1 VLAIVILNNAHIS
14 SEKLAYVQI
23 KTTLYGPSG
32 LFHQSFL
39 LNLQPVVTLGQ
50 EAAVLIQS
58 FDGIG
63 FLGSAS

>member
-1 VLAIVILNNAHIS
+1 LPGGTQNVI
-14 SEKLAYVQI
+14 YVC
-23 KTTLYGPSG
+23 TGEGYYVPSG